1 MANIELINLVTTELV
16 QRKKLTEYNLRI
28 ESNRP
33 DGSPD
38 KVIELLREYRE
49 LIGDIQLWESLIDDI
64 TPTPENKEEG
74 DNNLNQKQN

>member
-16 QRKKLTEYNLRI
+16 QRKKLVEYNLRI

-33 DGSPD
+33 DGTLE
-38 KVIELLREYRE
+38 KVIELLREYRG
-49 LIGDIQLWESLIDDI
+49 LIGDIQLWETLVDEI
-64 TPTPENKEEG
+64 TPIPENIQEG

>member
-1 MANIELINLVTTELV
+1 MANIQLINLVTTELV
-16 QRKKLTEYNLRI
+16 QRKNLTEYNLRV

-33 DGSPD
+33 DGNPR
-38 KVIELLREYRE
+38 KVLELLREYRE

-64 TPTPENKEEG
+64 TPIPEKNEEG